1 MKMGDGVIGAVTAVK
16 QGYFFQAYHYSCLYD
31 TAHSRKQHK
40 EYISSPA
47 MSQNVHSE
55 CHPPSATSQSNF
67 RMVPSSPTTACGSS
81 VLNLA
86 SILNPMPSFDSESD
100 SSGSIARMEDSSAHR
115 TATQNKAIGLD
126 QFPFYTHSSSSPH
139 KPTTPSTHISN
150 NRPATTLIWQPV
162 ETPRDHGGVER
173 TLYQE
178 SSSLPPAPYKMQNS
192 SYTNGSSDTS
202 SPSSCSGGGSSG
214 FYYYYHHYPT
224 PESPGFQHNE
234 MERKRS
240 FHEDTTK
247 TTEPA
252 AFKQMCRDD
261 MSHEKRHKN
270 KILASK
276 KGQLS
281 TCQDAGTNSTGI
293 FVLDSPQLYDHSL
306 HHHSSQPLEIQ
317 FAINNDSL
325 VVSGINKK
333 QQHTLTHVSIGCR
346 FIHPI
351 QTSIYTNTS
360 CFFFFSRG
368 KNNIDA

>member
-1 MKMGDGVIGAVTAVK
+1 M
-16 QGYFFQAYHYSCLYD
+16 
-31 TAHSRKQHK
+31 
-40 EYISSPA
+40 
-47 MSQNVHSE
+47 
-55 CHPPSATSQSNF
+55 
-67 RMVPSSPTTACGSS
+67 
-81 VLNLA
+81 
-86 SILNPMPSFDSESD
+86 
-100 SSGSIARMEDSSAHR
+100 
-115 TATQNKAIGLD
+115 
-126 QFPFYTHSSSSPH
+126 
-139 KPTTPSTHISN
+139 
-150 NRPATTLIWQPV
+150 

-202 SPSSCSGGGSSG
+202 SPSSCSGGGSNG

-252 AFKQMCRDD
+252 FKQVCRDD

-333 QQHTLTHVSIGCR
+333 QLHTLTHVSIGCR

>member
-202 SPSSCSGGGSSG
+202 SPSSCSGGSSSG

-325 VVSGINKK
+325 VVSD
-333 QQHTLTHVSIGCR
+333 
-346 FIHPI
+346 
-351 QTSIYTNTS
+351 IY
-360 CFFFFSRG
+360 
-368 KNNIDA
+368 